1 MGSKNFE
8 NQNHRITALIE
19 RIRKTL
25 EGETV
30 ETVIAVLTHSLSS
43 TLKFCKDDVKVPD
56 GDLGFIVNTVLDSM
70 LKATEIGLPIELA
83 AVLGEMPNED
93 ASEEK

>member
-8 NQNHRITALIE
+8 NQIHRITALSE

-30 ETVIAVLTHSLSS
+30 ETVIAVLTHALSS